1 MKLTKEEFIE
11 KVTAKEIDDDL
22 KMELLEDIADSIDN
36 TEVVV
41 SEDEFKKM
49 SDDLDEL
56 SMKYEELKKK
66 YIERFTTSD
75 DDEKS
80 EDEEEKEEEIIDV
93 KEI

>member
-11 KVTAKEIDDDL
+11 KVTSKEIDDDL

-49 SDDLDEL
+49 SDDLEAL
-56 SMKYEELKKK
+56 SVKYEELKKK
-66 YIERFTTSD
+66 YIERFTTSE

-80 EDEEEKEEEIIDV
+80 DEEEEKEEEIIDV